1 MNELTVLAAI
11 EKRRSTKHF
20 RPDPIADTV
29 LNALVDAAAEAPSSW
44 NFQPWRIV
52 LIQSEPQKRALS
64 AAAWNQAQIIE
75 APVTFV
81 FATSIGSWRAHLP
94 QVVETARAVGAWAP
108 KMASMVEQ
116 AAPGFQ
122 EALGPRLREYTLKD
136 AMIAAT
142 HVALA
147 AESLGLGSCFMNG
160 WIEDDIKRV
169 IGAGDDPDIAIALLL
184 PVGHP
189 AETPSNPGRLP
200 RKRLFSVDRLD
211 NPYQFRP
218 KQLRSPRDMAIGLV
232 HLPRMMDKVR
242 LAARGELPG
251 YNYLTT
257 GFDKYL
263 LELLEVTPAAF
274 EAAIA
279 AAPNDDAAIRWIESN
294 TAAKGLSA
302 QDKEAFNKHI
312 LSIGPTDERRRQR
325 FRVLLDE
332 TDPARTEV
340 NSFAEL
346 IDLSEGRI

>member
-1 MNELTVLAAI
+1 MNELSVLAAI

-20 RPDPIADTV
+20 KPDAIADTV

-52 LIQSEPQKRALS
+52 LVQSGEQKRALA

-81 FATSIGSWRAHLP
+81 FATSLGSWRAHLP
-94 QVVETARAVGAWAP
+94 RVLDTASAVGAWAP
-108 KMASMVEQ
+108 KMVSMVEQ
-116 AAPGFQ
+116 MAPGFQ
-122 EALGPRLREYTLKD
+122 EGLGARLREYTLKD

-160 WIEDDIKRV
+160 WIEDEVKRV

-184 PVGHP
+184 PVGYA
-189 AETPSNPGRLP
+189 AETPANPGRLP
-200 RKRLFSVDRLD
+200 RKHIFSIDRL
-211 NPYQFRP
+211 NQPYHFAP
-218 KQLRSPRDMAIGLV
+218 KNLRSPREMAMGLI
-232 HLPRMMDKVR
+232 HLPRLIDKIR

-263 LELLEVTPAAF
+263 LELLGLTPAAF
-274 EAAIA
+274 EAAVL
-279 AAPNDDAAIRWIESN
+279 AAPDDAAVIRWLETN
-294 TAAKGLSA
+294 ARRLTKE
-302 QDKEAFNKHI
+302 DKDAFNRRI
-312 LSIGPTDERRRQR
+312 LEIGPTDEQRRRR

-332 TDPARTEV
+332 TDPTRTEI
-340 NSFAEL
+340 NSFVEL
-346 IDLSEGRI
+346 IDLAEGRI